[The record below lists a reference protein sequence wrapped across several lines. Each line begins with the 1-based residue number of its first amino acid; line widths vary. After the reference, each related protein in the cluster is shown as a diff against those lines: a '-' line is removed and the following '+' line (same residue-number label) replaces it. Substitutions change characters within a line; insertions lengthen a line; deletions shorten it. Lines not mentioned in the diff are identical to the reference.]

1 MKKIINVLFLSR
13 NYKEQLWEYDFIM
26 NDILPSDVDKNPYF
40 MFLDDVRNSTETF
53 DVLVYSARDPNNYP
67 WGWMPTYDEILEC
80 VLKTK
85 PKIIIQLSDEFKH
98 EDLQSH
104 NKLGNYC
111 ELFLRQYHHE
121 NYFYTLNTIHI
132 PLAYKNGFDIKN
144 KSIKS
149 IKDRKYNWSFVGTYK
164 SDRQELI
171 DYFSEIKNNKCIVR
185 EESDTQ
191 VISPDQ
197 LVDYFLDSIFIPCS
211 RGWSTIDTM
220 RLYEASMSGAI
231 PVLVSSKE
239 EFELV
244 FKYEE
249 NPPWIFAQSWQ
260 EASNIC
266 KNLLENKDEL
276 EKMQQLIL
284 EWWRNRVNKI
294 KKTVYFLISI

>member
-1 MKKIINVLFLSR
+1 MKKTINILFLSR
-13 NYKEQLWEYDFIM
+13 NCKEELWEYDFIM
-26 NDILPSDVDKNPYF
+26 NDLLPCDVDKKPYF
-40 MFLDDVRNSTETF
+40 MFLDDVKNTVENF
-53 DVLVYSARDPNNYP
+53 DVFVYSARDPNNYP
-67 WGWMPTYDEILEC
+67 WAWMPTYDEVLDC

-98 EDLQSH
+98 EDLQEH

-111 ELFLRQYHHE
+111 ELFLRQYHHQ

-144 KSIKS
+144 KTIKP
-149 IKDRKYNWSFVGTYK
+149 IKDRKYNWSFIGTYK
-164 SDRQELI
+164 SDRQELV
-171 DYFSEIKNNKCIVR
+171 DCFSNIENNKCILR
-185 EESDTQ
+185 EESSEHI
-191 VISPDQ
+191 ISSEE
-197 LVDYFLDSIFIPCS
+197 LTDYFLDSIFIPCS

-220 RLYEASMSGAI
+220 RLYEASMTGAI

-260 EASNIC
+260 EASDIC

-276 EKMQQLIL
+276 EKIQQLVL
-284 EWWRNRVNKI
+284 DWWKNRINKI
-294 KKTVYFLISI
+294 KKIVYFLISV